1 MPEAFVA
8 ALRSYRAE
16 AVFNPWGEG
25 DPEHDLDDRGADV
38 RCRQLQRYLEERI
51 GVADTLLLA
60 EAVGY
65 QGGHFSGIP
74 MTSERLLLGGLRHK
88 GITAEMAFR
97 DLAPRR
103 TSKPALRPSG
113 FTEPTATIVWGFF
126 VEQRVDPRRVVLWNA
141 FPWHPYQPH
150 KGLLSN
156 RTPKDNE
163 MGAGHNVLRRMLE
176 LGRFDR
182 IVAVGEK
189 SSAQLTQLGINA
201 QKVRHP
207 ANGGAGQFRRQL
219 LAIMKK
225 GDEERPNEPNLT

>member
-1 MPEAFVA
+1 MPEAFVE

-16 AVFNPWGEG
+16 AVFNPWGEC
-25 DPEHDLDDRGADV
+25 DPENDLDDQGANV
-38 RCRQLQRYLEERI
+38 RCRQLRRYLGERI
-51 GVADTLLLA
+51 GLADTLLLA

-88 GITAEMAFR
+88 GITPEMAFSS
-97 DLAPRR
+97 LAPRR
-103 TSKPALRPSG
+103 TSKPDLRPTG

-126 VEQRVDPRRVVLWNA
+126 VEQGIDPRRVVLWNA
-141 FPWHPYQPH
+141 FPWHPYRPH

-156 RTPKDNE
+156 RTPKDE
-163 MGAGHNVLRRMLE
+163 ELDAGRHILLSILE
-176 LGRFDR
+176 LGRFER

-189 SSAQLTQLGINA
+189 SSGQLAQMGIAA

-207 ANGGAGQFRRQL
+207 ANGGAGKFRQQL

-225 GDEERPNEPNLT
+225 EG